1 MKKVKVVA
9 AIDFGTHGSGF
20 AWSPISDRNNV
31 ATSRD
36 VFTELKWP
44 GAPLA
49 TPKNLTALTTRAD
62 DSVEAW
68 GYDARK
74 RWNAAAA
81 RNAVEDIRYS
91 HAFKMALKDEERVG
105 DIVPTVTSYLA
116 KLVEYATQ
124 RIGESGYDPEEI
136 RWCLTVP
143 AIWTDFQKQAMRTAA
158 EAAGLPAQP
167 GRLIFALE
175 PEAAAHYARVSG
187 LRTSLSSSRATLMS
201 PRSRFMMVDCG
212 GGTVDITSYRTDA
225 DGNLEE
231 IGNDCGGPYGSDY
244 LNRAFVSEVLLPRFA
259 TWSRMRELVTAKP
272 AAFAS
277 FLEAWEKEK
286 TQVEYPVAG
295 DIYIQ
300 IPAALHQLLTGED
313 LETLRQKQGG
323 VTDTIVVSEEETTSI
338 FDHVISGA
346 LGLVDKQLGEMQA
359 QRRGSKG
366 QEIIVLVGGF
376 GASRYLQVR
385 LSEHV
390 AGRASV
396 IIPPD
401 PGAAVLEGA
410 VHYAYDPQIIA
421 RKVKLTYGIG
431 TSAAFRQGVD
441 PENKKIKDDR
451 GRVLCSNRFGV
462 FVKSQEIVR
471 IGKSVSNIFIPL
483 RGDQDVMRISIYAT
497 REQDPVYTDDAGVS
511 GLGEMT
517 VDLTSVMRERLED
530 RSVEVTMF
538 FGETELRVQAKVKG
552 TEESL
557 ETTLQLSPQD
567 WE

>member
-1 MKKVKVVA
+1 V
-9 AIDFGTHGSGF
+9 
-20 AWSPISDRNNV
+20 
-31 ATSRD
+31 
-36 VFTELKWP
+36 
-44 GAPLA
+44 
-49 TPKNLTALTTRAD
+49 
-62 DSVEAW
+62 
-68 GYDARK
+68 
-74 RWNAAAA
+74 
-81 RNAVEDIRYS
+81 
-91 HAFKMALKDEERVG
+91 
-105 DIVPTVTSYLA
+105 
-116 KLVEYATQ
+116 
-124 RIGESGYDPEEI
+124 
-136 RWCLTVP
+136 
-143 AIWTDFQKQAMRTAA
+143 
-158 EAAGLPAQP
+158 
-167 GRLIFALE
+167 
-175 PEAAAHYARVSG
+175 
-187 LRTSLSSSRATLMS
+187 
-201 PRSRFMMVDCG
+201 
-212 GGTVDITSYRTDA
+212 
-225 DGNLEE
+225 
-231 IGNDCGGPYGSDY
+231 
-244 LNRAFVSEVLLPRFA
+244 
-259 TWSRMRELVTAKP
+259 
-272 AAFAS
+272 
-277 FLEAWEKEK
+277 EAWEKEK

-295 DIYIQ
+295 DIYIP

-313 LETLRQKQGG
+313 LETLRQKQSG

-376 GASRYLQVR
+376 GASRYLQAR

-431 TSAAFRQGVD
+431 TSTAFRQGVD

-451 GRVLCSNRFGV
+451 GRVLCINRFGV

-471 IGKSVSNIFIPL
+471 IGKSVSDIFIPL
-483 RGDQDVMRISIYAT
+483 RGDQDVMSISIYAT

-511 GLGEMT
+511 GLGEMM

-538 FGETELRVQAKVKG
+538 FGETELRVQAQVKG
-552 TEESL
+552 TEETL
-557 ETTLQLSPQD
+557 ETTLQLFPQD